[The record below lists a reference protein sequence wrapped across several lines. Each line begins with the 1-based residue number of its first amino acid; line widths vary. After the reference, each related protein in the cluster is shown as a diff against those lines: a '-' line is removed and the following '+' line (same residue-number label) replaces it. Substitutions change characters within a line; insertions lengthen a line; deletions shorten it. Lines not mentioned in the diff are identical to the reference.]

1 MTPFVHK
8 LPLGLAGRCLS
19 VALIG
24 AGGNGSQMASGLA
37 RLNSALRALGGD
49 GLHVT
54 IIDPDVVSVS
64 NVGRQLF
71 SPSDVGHAKA
81 TVLATR
87 INLFFGTRW
96 DAVVG
101 RAGEVNTPGAR
112 FDFIVGCVDSNAAR
126 RDIRQLCDRQRM
138 GYLLDLGNDRQS
150 GQVVLGQV
158 QADKGTLRL
167 PLVWELF
174 PSILDEATVEDDG
187 PSCSVADALAK
198 QDLFVN
204 QATATPAL
212 ALLWQLLRTGEIE
225 HHGAF
230 VNLRTGSQVPLPI
243 CPVSWARMTGSP
255 SWKKTLAYR
264 F

>member
-1 MTPFVHK
+1 MR
-8 LPLGLAGRCLS
+8 LASRCLS
-19 VALIG
+19 VALVG

-37 RLNSALRALGGD
+37 RLNCALRALGGY

-54 IIDPDVVSVS
+54 IIDPDIVSAS

-81 TVLATR
+81 TILATR

-96 DAVVG
+96 DAMVA
-101 RAGEVNTPGAR
+101 RAGAVNSPGTR
-112 FDFIVGCVDSNAAR
+112 FDLVVGCVDSNAAR
-126 RDIRQLCDRQRM
+126 RDIRELCERQRVE
-138 GYLLDLGNDRQS
+138 YLLDLGNDRHS
-150 GQVVLGQV
+150 GQVVLGQA

-174 PSILDEATVEDDG
+174 PSILDTTAVEDDG

-198 QDLFVN
+198 QDLFIN
-204 QATATPAL
+204 QATATAAL
-212 ALLWQLLRTGEIE
+212 TLLWQLVRTGEIE

-230 VNLRTGSQVPLPI
+230 VNLRTGSQVPLAI
-243 CPVSWARMTGSP
+243 CPETWGRMAGKP
-255 SWKKTLAYR
+255 WKRTLAYR